1 MRRAAYGL
9 IAILTSCIYLVL
21 DSTPDFTIILAG
33 NLKFI
38 APLAFTCF
46 AGFIFYVKGTLKDLS
61 KLEKLRSRELI
72 LIGDF
77 TKKCNSSLWK
87 TASFYAL
94 TLLYGLILSFLIS
107 DHTAFNVFLVSIFI
121 ILFISEIISLFSLYT
136 IDKDILTFQSY
147 IAIRAKKIEEKNSA
161 LSALKKECHYRDKDI
176 DYFKKQRTVCNKKPD
191 E

>member
-1 MRRAAYGL
+1 MRRAVYGF
-9 IAILTSCIYLVL
+9 IVILTLCVYLAL
-21 DSTPDFTIILAG
+21 DSTPDFTITLSS

-72 LIGDF
+72 LIGEF

-94 TLLYGLILSFLIS
+94 TLLYGIILSFLVS
-107 DHTAFNVFLVSIFI
+107 SHTPFNTFLVSIFI
-121 ILFISEIISLFSLYT
+121 VLFISEIISLFNLYV
-136 IDKDILTFQSY
+136 IDKDILTFQSF

-161 LSALKKECHYRDKDI
+161 LAELKKECQYRDKDI
-176 DYFKKQRTVCNKKPD
+176 EYFKKQRSVCNKPD